1 MVVTHSFLLHCLGAP
16 ALFTAAGEQVGFRTR
31 KHLALLVRLA
41 LEPGKQ
47 FTRDYLADLLWPDAA
62 PKFANHSLSQG
73 LSVIKAKIAREA
85 VVIQR
90 ATVGLAAGWIDLDLN
105 HLASNDVA
113 IDGPFLDGF
122 EIAAA
127 RPFEDWKDEFRA
139 RLAPQVRDC
148 LVRQMDAARRIGDFP
163 TVQHHAE
170 RLQDLDPLAEEAIR
184 GVMEARAWASDRS
197 GALKAFARYEA
208 KLAEELGAKPGP
220 DLVRMV
226 DLLRDGRRSPRRGAV
241 PGYPPERADRRFEPE
256 TLIGREREFS
266 VLSDAW
272 QEVRRKS
279 PRIVVVTSDPGVG
292 KTTLVNAFASSCQ
305 MDGAVVARAQAY
317 DAERELPF
325 AVLGELVKQLASQ
338 RAIGGADPEA
348 LSELTRISS
357 EILRAFPG
365 VPKPVE
371 WSPELMPLRIAD
383 AFLKTV
389 TAAAA
394 DSPVML
400 VVDDVHAADNASIAI
415 LHSVARKLIDTRVLL
430 VVTSRTSELRLSEAP
445 RAFAS
450 DTSID
455 ALRSLELEVLS
466 DEPATRLVE
475 RLVQTER
482 SAEAPV
488 SRILRA
494 SGGNPLAIEL
504 LTREWTEHGA
514 ASLLRDLEAL
524 NTNPVSSVGIPRAIA
539 AVFER
544 QSRRLSASTRATLD
558 LAAILGRRLSD
569 LALYAALDISPA
581 MALEALC
588 RLRDDGFLREVR
600 GDLEFRNELIRAQ
613 AYYGI
618 ASSVRLDL
626 HRRVAQSL
634 VERPATEDPALHL
647 EIAWHFLRGGAGES
661 AIPFAH
667 QGAEAFL
674 AIGAPR
680 EGEEVLKALLDVPQ
694 SPAMS
699 RRTSL
704 LLSEALL
711 DQSKADLAL
720 PLINRLAEDSEL
732 TLYEQAE
739 VAMFRAS
746 AEFLLNNE
754 PGESYCDAARTA
766 LDCARACGDPDLVS
780 RALFECARAGTDQG
794 LRELVIVAQDGVMEL
809 ERTFELSRLPVAVLT
824 KIFCQM
830 FFMNP
835 SASLHDLKRA
845 AEVVTWKTNAAQM
858 AFIYSGIGLAS
869 FILCKMPEAVEAY
882 LTAFE
887 LSKKVGDDVRMSLL
901 ASNLCVA
908 QSARG
913 FYDDAIKWGELSVS
927 LGVASKSSALQ
938 MSYSNLV
945 DPYILLGKQAQ
956 AMTCMERAR
965 EWMAPRRR
973 WKFHCAFL
981 ICNAAFALIQGNT
994 ALALDL
1000 IGQLEGYVRGREEG
1014 IPIRG
1019 SYLKLRIFKEAHV
1032 GTCENAFSI
1041 AQKGRDLLRDNCPLD
1056 YLDVV
1061 AGKAWLEQRTFGD
1074 YSPETIKELRVFE
1087 QVGALGRRALL
1098 VAQGFLKPLPSRESK
1113 AASAT
1118 EATASIPGSLTPSRQ
1133 LGDESHETE
1142 Y

>member
-1 MVVTHSFLLHCLGAP
+1 MTHSFVLHCLGAP
-16 ALFTAAGEQVGFRTR
+16 ALFAVAGEQVGFRTR

-47 FTRDYLADLLWPDAA
+47 FTRDYLADLLWPDVA
-62 PKFANHSLSQG
+62 PKLANHSLAQG
-73 LSVIKAKIAREA
+73 LSVIKAKVAREA

-90 ATVGLAAGWIDLDLN
+90 ATVGLAAGWIDVDIN
-105 HLASNDVA
+105 HLPSNDVM

-122 EIAAA
+122 EISAA

-148 LVRQMDAARRIGDFP
+148 LVRLMDAARRIGDFP
-163 TVQHHAE
+163 TVQRHAE

-184 GVMEARAWASDRS
+184 GIMEARAWASDRS

-208 KLAEELGAKPGP
+208 KLADELGAKAGP
-220 DLVRMV
+220 DLVRMA

-272 QEVRRKS
+272 QEVRHKS

-292 KTTLVNAFASSCQ
+292 KTTLVNAFAASCQ

-357 EILRAFPG
+357 EIRRAFPG

-383 AFLKTV
+383 AFLKMV

-394 DSPVML
+394 DNPVLL
-400 VVDDVHAADNASIAI
+400 VIDDVHAADNASTAI
-415 LHSVARKLIDTRVLL
+415 LHSVARKLTDARVLMVL
-430 VVTSRTSELRLSEAP
+430 TSRTSELRLSEAP
-445 RAFAS
+445 RAFAF

-455 ALRSLELEVLS
+455 TLRSLELDVLS
-466 DEPATRLVE
+466 DAAATCLVE
-475 RLVQTER
+475 CLMHTGASVE
-482 SAEAPV
+482 SPV
-488 SRILRA
+488 PRILRA

-504 LTREWTEHGA
+504 LSREWAEHGSV
-514 ASLLRDLEAL
+514 SLLRDLEAL
-524 NTNPVSSVGIPRAIA
+524 DTNPVLSVGIPRAIG

-544 QSRRLSASTRATLD
+544 QTGRLNSLTRATLD

-569 LALYAALDISPA
+569 VLLYAALDISPA
-581 MALEALC
+581 IALEALS
-588 RLRDDGFLREVR
+588 RLRDEGFLREVR

-618 ASSVRLDL
+618 TSAVRLHL
-626 HRRVAQSL
+626 HRRVAELL
-634 VERPATEDPALHL
+634 VQRPSIPDPAVCL
-647 EIAWHFLRGGAGES
+647 EIAWHFLRGGAGER

-680 EGEEVLKALLDVPQ
+680 EGEEVLKALQHVQQ
-694 SPAMS
+694 SPEIS
-699 RRTSL
+699 RRTDL
-704 LLSEALL
+704 LLSKALL
-711 DQSKADLAL
+711 DQSKAEFAL
-720 PLINRLAEDSEL
+720 PLINRLAGDASL
-732 TLYEQAE
+732 TPHQQAE

-754 PGESYCDAARTA
+754 PGETYCDAAKTA
-766 LDCARACGDPDLVS
+766 LDRARACGDPNLVS

-794 LRELVIVAQDGVMEL
+794 LRELVVLAQDGVMEL
-809 ERTFELSRLPVAVLT
+809 EQMIEPNELPVAFFTRVYCQ
-824 KIFCQM
+824 IF
-830 FFMNP
+830 FLNP
-835 SASLHDLKRA
+835 TLCLRDLQKA
-845 AEVVTWKTNAAQM
+845 AEVPSWKTNTAQM
-858 AFIYSGIGLAS
+858 AFIHSGIGLAS
-869 FILCKMPEAVEAY
+869 FWLCKISEAIAAY
-882 LTAFE
+882 VTAFE
-887 LSKKVGDDVRMSLL
+887 LSKKVGDDVRMSMI
-901 ASNLCVA
+901 ASNLCLAEAV
-908 QSARG
+908 RG
-913 FYDDAIKWGELSVS
+913 LYDEAIRWGELSVS
-927 LGVASKSSALQ
+927 LGVASKSSSLQ
-938 MSYSNLV
+938 MSYANLV
-945 DPYILLGKQAQ
+945 DPYILMGRHNEALA
-956 AMTCMERAR
+956 CMEKAR

-981 ICNAAFALIQGNT
+981 IENAAFALIQGNT

-1019 SYLKLRIFKEAHV
+1019 AYLKLRIFREAHV
-1032 GTCENAFSI
+1032 GTPEEAFRLAASGT
-1041 AQKGRDLLRDNCPLD
+1041 QMLRGNCPLE
-1056 YLDVV
+1056 YLDVL
-1061 AGKAWLEQRTFGD
+1061 AGKAWLEMRVHGA
-1074 YSPETIKELRVFE
+1074 YSPDTARDLRSFDD
-1087 QVGALGRRALL
+1087 VGALGRRALL
-1098 VAQGFLKPLPSRESK
+1098 AAQGFLMPLPLPESK
-1113 AASAT
+1113 NAALLQSASGLRFSDT
-1118 EATASIPGSLTPSRQ
+1118 DARLVDGSTTTR
-1133 LGDESHETE
+1133 
-1142 Y
+1142 

>member
-1 MVVTHSFLLHCLGAP
+1 VTHSFLLHCLGAP

-90 ATVGLAAGWIDLDLN
+90 ATVGLAAGWIDVDLN

-184 GVMEARAWASDRS
+184 GIMEARAWASDRS

-371 WSPELMPLRIAD
+371 WSPELTPLRIAD
-383 AFLKTV
+383 AFLKTI

-394 DSPVML
+394 DCPVML
-400 VVDDVHAADNASIAI
+400 VVDDLHAADTASTAVF
-415 LHSVARKLIDTRVLL
+415 HSVARKINDTRVLL
-430 VVTSRTSELRLSEAP
+430 IFTGRTSELRVSGAP
-445 RAFAS
+445 WGLTS
-450 DTSID
+450 DPSIGAMRVLD
-455 ALRSLELEVLS
+455 LEVLPN
-466 DEPATRLVE
+466 EIAKRLIGQ
-475 RLVQTER
+475 LVGAVTI
-482 SAEAPV
+482 ANPPID
-488 SRILRA
+488 RILRA

-504 LTREWTEHGA
+504 LTREWAEHGT
-514 ASLLRDLEAL
+514 ASLLFDLETL
-524 NTNPVSSVGIPRAIA
+524 DTHPVPSLGIPRAIGV
-539 AVFER
+539 VFER
-544 QSRRLSASTRATLD
+544 QSRRLDATTRATLA
-558 LAAILGRRLSD
+558 LGAILGRRLTD

-581 MALEALC
+581 SAVEALS
-588 RLRDDGFLREVR
+588 RLREEGFLREVR

-613 AYYGI
+613 AYY
-618 ASSVRLDL
+618 AVTSSFRLHL
-626 HRRVAQSL
+626 HRRIAQL
-634 VERPATEDPALHL
+634 LAEREPIGDPAGTL
-647 EIAWHFLRGGAGES
+647 EIAWHYLRGASGHL

-667 QGAEAFL
+667 RGAETFL
-674 AIGAPR
+674 AIGAPQ
-680 EGEEVLKALLDVPQ
+680 EAEEVLRALLDVQQ
-694 SPAMS
+694 SP
-699 RRTSL
+699 SL
-704 LLSEALL
+704 LRHTRMLLTRALL
-711 DQSKADLAL
+711 DQSKGDLAI
-720 PLINRLAEDSEL
+720 PLVTRLAAEEGLSPN
-732 TLYEQAE
+732 EQAE
-739 VAMFRAS
+739 IAMFRAS

-754 PGESYCDAARTA
+754 PGEKYCEVARTA
-766 LDCARACGDPDLVS
+766 LEYANRAGDPNLIA
-780 RALFECARAGTDQG
+780 RALFECARAGTEQG
-794 LRELVIVAQDGVMEL
+794 LTELVTLAEDGIRQLRDTLDISTM
-809 ERTFELSRLPVAVLT
+809 PIAVLT
-824 KIFCQM
+824 QTFCRL
-830 FFMNP
+830 FFLRP
-835 SASLHDLKRA
+835 AGCLQDLQHTAEVNGRRANA
-845 AEVVTWKTNAAQM
+845 AEM
-858 AFIYSGIGLAS
+858 ALIYSGVGLVSLA
-869 FILCKMPEAVEAY
+869 LCRLKDAFDAY
-882 LTAFE
+882 STAFE
-887 LSKKVGDDVRMSLL
+887 LSKKVGDDARVSVM
-901 ASNLCVA
+901 ASNICVV
-908 QSARG
+908 QLARG
-913 FYDDAIKWGELSVS
+913 LCDDAIRWGEMSVTF
-927 LGVASKSSALQ
+927 GEASKSSLLQ
-938 MSYSNLV
+938 TTYTNLV
-945 DPYILLGKQAQ
+945 DAYVLGGRESDAII
-956 AMTCMERAR
+956 CMERAR
-965 EWMAPRRR
+965 EWLVPRRR
-973 WKFHCAFL
+973 WRFHCGFL
-981 ICNAAFALIQGNT
+981 MVNAAFALIQGNT
-994 ALALDL
+994 SLALECIDR
-1000 IGQLEGYVRGREEG
+1000 LEAVARGREEAVP
-1014 IPIRG
+1014 IPG
-1019 SYLKLRIFKEAHV
+1019 SYWKLRIFKAAHLGSPEEANRLV
-1032 GTCENAFSI
+1032 RLAVALFRNS
-1041 AQKGRDLLRDNCPLD
+1041 CPMY
-1056 YLDVV
+1056 YLDVL
-1061 AGKAWLEQRTFGD
+1061 AAKTWLESRTQGGN
-1074 YSPETIKELRVFE
+1074 SSETLKELSIFDE
-1087 QVGALGRRALL
+1087 VGAVGRRALL
-1098 VAQGFLKPLPSRESK
+1098 TAQGFLRPAPSLDQVTLHRLERSDQLQLRSK
-1113 AASAT
+1113 AAL
-1118 EATASIPGSLTPSRQ
+1118 P
-1133 LGDESHETE
+1133 
-1142 Y
+1142 